1 MASRPGR
8 GNAKKIQKATSMET
22 LRRYTSSKDGLI
34 LRKFPGKKKKKK
46 NKPPR
51 LEFKKKLP
59 VVDGVVQWWEGYS

>member
-1 MASRPGR
+1 MASRAGR

-34 LRKFPGKKKKKK
+34 LRKFPGKKK

-51 LEFKKKLP
+51 LEFKKKLL
-59 VVDGVVQWWEGYS
+59 W